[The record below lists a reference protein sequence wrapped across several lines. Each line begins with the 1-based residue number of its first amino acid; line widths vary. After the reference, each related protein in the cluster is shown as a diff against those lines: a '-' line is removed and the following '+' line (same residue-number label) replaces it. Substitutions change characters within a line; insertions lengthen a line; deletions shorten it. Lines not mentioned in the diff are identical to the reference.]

1 MLGYK
6 TMLPSGTAWLGAD
19 EWSITCRLS
28 DINYVASAQT
38 HQQAVLDRWASVI
51 NSFGAGTRLQL
62 NVINRVLDDADAS
75 ARVSKQLADDG
86 LDYLREDFNRIVRE
100 KLVEASG
107 NTVTDKYLTITVQE
121 PDQVKAEATLTN
133 RFSELAAALQAMEGC
148 QLTRLNR
155 SERLEVFSQL
165 LRPHELFTFNEAE
178 YDEGARRSTAD
189 YVAPWAI
196 KTIERDGPV
205 QLTNG
210 AGDSYHSA
218 IWVRDYPSWL
228 SDRLITELTE
238 IKCNVNVSL
247 HLEPYDQVDGMTLI
261 ERQISEMEMQTINE
275 RKKAQKQG
283 IGDDMIPRKLVEAL
297 DEARELRRELATSN
311 QKVFSSLLVIGV
323 TADSEQELEQNLKR
337 VQTTL
342 RKVSIQAEHLRYM
355 QLDGL
360 TTALPVGRRMIPMR
374 RTLTTASA
382 AIIVPFTT
390 QELYV
395 PGGTWYGVNAKSSNA
410 LVADRTKTTN
420 GNGFIL
426 GTSGSGKGVFGKS
439 EIANVFLDRDDDI
452 LIVDPEREYEPLV
465 TAFGGTT
472 VRLHPGSVDRINP
485 LDIDLTVSDD
495 TDPIRTKVPFV
506 LNLLAAQIG
515 GLTGSLA
522 STVDRILR
530 GLYQRFSAEGG
541 EQPTLAT
548 LRQELINTTDPEALG
563 LANAL
568 ELYTDGSLDGF
579 SRQTTVDTSNRI
591 VSYDISK
598 LGDGLKS
605 FGMMVILD
613 QIWTRVHRNH
623 VAGRRTWIYIDEFHM
638 LFRDAISAEEF
649 RKIWARIRKYGGIPT
664 GITQNIED
672 VLANNEARI
681 MLANSDFLALLGQS
695 ETDAD
700 SLTAML
706 NLSDEQRRMFHN
718 VLPGQGLLR
727 TGGRIIGFDNR
738 IPQHGPLY
746 ELYQTSFSQKKTGRA

>member
-1 MLGYK
+1 
-6 TMLPSGTAWLGAD
+6 MLPSGIAWLGAD
-19 EWSITCRLS
+19 EWSMTCRLS
-28 DINYVASAQT
+28 DINYVASSQE

-51 NSFGAGTRLQL
+51 NSFGAGTRLQI
-62 NVINRVLDDADAS
+62 NVINRVLDDADAA
-75 ARVSKQLADDG
+75 ARVSKQLVADG
-86 LDYLREDFNRIVRE
+86 LDHLREDFNRIVRE

-121 PDQVKAEATLTN
+121 PDQVKAEATMAN
-133 RFSELAAALQAMEGC
+133 RFGELAAALQAMEGC
-148 QLTRLNR
+148 QLTRLSR
-155 SERLEVFSQL
+155 TERLEVFSQL
-165 LRPHELFTFNEAE
+165 LRPHELFTFDEDEYNE
-178 YDEGARRSTAD
+178 GQRRSTAD
-189 YVAPWAI
+189 YVAPWSV

-218 IWVRDYPSWL
+218 IWVRDYPAWL

-247 HLEPYDQVDGMTLI
+247 HLEPYEQVEGMTLI

-275 RKKAQKQG
+275 RKKAVKQG
-283 IGDDMIPRKLVEAL
+283 IGEDMIPRKLVDAL
-297 DEARELRRELATSN
+297 DEARTLRRELATSN

-323 TADSEQELEQNLKR
+323 TADSEEELDQNLKR

-360 TTALPVGRRMIPMR
+360 TTQLPVGRRLIPMR
-374 RTLTTASA
+374 RTLTTGSA

-395 PGGTWYGVNAKSSNA
+395 PGGIWYGVNAKSSNA

-426 GTSGSGKGVFGKS
+426 GTSGSGKGVFGKG

-465 TAFGGTT
+465 KAFGGTT
-472 VRLHPGSVDRINP
+472 VRLHPGSADRINP

-506 LNLLAAQIG
+506 LSLLAAQIG
-515 GLTGSLA
+515 GLSGGLA
-522 STVDRILR
+522 STVDRIMR
-530 GLYQRFSAEGG
+530 GLYQRYAADGG
-541 EQPTLAT
+541 TGDQPTLAT
-548 LRQELINTTDPEALG
+548 LREGLIETQDPEALS

-579 SRQTTVDTSNRI
+579 SRQTTVDTHNRI

-598 LGDGLKS
+598 LGDELKS

-613 QIWTRVHRNH
+613 QIWTRVYRNH
-623 VAGRRTWIYIDEFHM
+623 QAGKRTWIYIDEFHM
-638 LFRDAISAEEF
+638 LFRDPISAEEF
-649 RKIWARIRKYGGIPT
+649 RKVWARIRKYGGIPT

-700 SLTAML
+700 SLCAML

-746 ELYQTSFSQKKTGRA
+746 ELYQTSFSQKKTGRPA

>member
-1 MLGYK
+1 
-6 TMLPSGTAWLGAD
+6 MLPSGVAWLGGD
-19 EWSITCRLS
+19 EWSMTCRLS
-28 DINYVASAQT
+28 DINYVASAQS
-38 HQQAVLDRWASVI
+38 HQQAVLDRWAGII

-62 NVINRVLDDADAS
+62 NVINRVLDDVDAA
-75 ARVSKQLADDG
+75 ARVSKQLTGDG
-86 LDYLREDFNRIVRE
+86 LDPLREDFNRIVRQ
-100 KLVEASG
+100 KLVEATG
-107 NTVTDKYLTITVQE
+107 NTVTDKYLTITIQE
-121 PDQVKAEATLTN
+121 PDVGKAVETMKN
-133 RFSELAAALQAMEGC
+133 RFNELAAALQAMDGC
-148 QLTRLNR
+148 QLTRLTR
-155 SERLEVFSQL
+155 AERLEVFSQL
-165 LRPHELFTFNEAE
+165 LRPHELFTFDEDEYNE
-178 YDEGARRSTAD
+178 GTRRATAD
-189 YVAPWAI
+189 YIAPWSI
-196 KTIERDGPV
+196 KTIGRDGPIEIV
-205 QLTNG
+205 NG
-210 AGDSYHSA
+210 AGTTYHSTL
-218 IWVRDYPSWL
+218 WVRDYPAWL
-228 SDRLITELTE
+228 SDRLVTELTE

-247 HLEPYDQVDGMTLI
+247 HLEPYDQVEGMTLV
-261 ERQISEMEMQTINE
+261 ERQISEMEMQIINE
-275 RKKAQKQG
+275 RKKAEKQG
-283 IGDDMIPRKLVEAL
+283 IGQDMIPRKLVDAHAGAT
-297 DEARELRRELATSN
+297 DLRRDLATSN

-323 TADSEQELEQNLKR
+323 TADSEDELEQNVKR

-360 TTALPVGRRMIPMR
+360 TTQLPVGRRMVPMR

-395 PGGTWYGVNAKSSNA
+395 PGGIWYGVNTRSSNA
-410 LVADRTKTTN
+410 IVADRTKTTN

-452 LIVDPEREYEPLV
+452 LIIDPEREYEPLV

-472 VRLHPGSVDRINP
+472 VRLHPGSRDRLNP
-485 LDIDLTVSDD
+485 LEIDLTVSDD

-506 LNLLAAQIG
+506 LALLQAQFG
-515 GLTGSLA
+515 HLPAGLK
-522 STVDRILR
+522 STVDRIMIA
-530 GLYQRFSAEGG
+530 LYQRLAAQGG
-541 EQPTLAT
+541 EQPTLST
-548 LRQELINTTDPEALG
+548 LRSELIAIGTSEALM

-579 SRQTTVDTSNRI
+579 SEQSTVDTNNRI
-591 VSYDISK
+591 ISYDISK
-598 LGDGLKS
+598 LGEELKS

-623 VAGRRTWIYIDEFHM
+623 AAGRRTWIYVDEFHM
-638 LFRDAISAEEF
+638 LFRDPITAEEF

-672 VLANNEARI
+672 VLANSEARI

-700 SLTAML
+700 SFTEML
-706 NLSDEQRRMFHN
+706 NLSDEQRRMFYS

-738 IPQHGPLY
+738 IPRHGTLY
-746 ELYQTSFSQKKTGRA
+746 ELYQTSFSQKKTANT

>member
-1 MLGYK
+1 
-6 TMLPSGTAWLGAD
+6 MLPSGTTWLGAD

-28 DINYVASAQT
+28 DINYVASAQA

-62 NVINRVLDDADAS
+62 NVINRVLDDVDAA
-75 ARVSKQLADDG
+75 ARVSKQLANDG

-133 RFSELAAALQAMEGC
+133 RFNELAAALQAMEGC
-148 QLTRLNR
+148 QLSRLTRT
-155 SERLEVFSQL
+155 ERLEVFSQL
-165 LRPHELFTFNEAE
+165 LRPHELFTFNEDE
-178 YDEGARRSTAD
+178 YNEGARRSTAD

-218 IWVRDYPSWL
+218 IWIRDYPVWL

-283 IGDDMIPRKLVEAL
+283 IGEDMIPRKLVAAL
-297 DEARELRRELATSN
+297 NEARELHRELENSN
-311 QKVFSSLLVIGV
+311 QKVFSSVLVIGV

-342 RKVSIQAEHLRYM
+342 RKMSVQAEHLRYM

-360 TTALPVGRRMIPMR
+360 TTELPVGRRMIPMR
-374 RTLTTASA
+374 RTLTTGSA

-395 PGGTWYGVNAKSSNA
+395 PGGTWYGVNKKSSNA

-439 EIANVFLDRDDDI
+439 EITNVFLDRDDDI

-465 TAFGGTT
+465 AALGGTT
-472 VRLHPGSVDRINP
+472 VRLNPGSSDRINP
-485 LDIDLTVSDD
+485 LDIDFEVFDES
-495 TDPIRTKVPFV
+495 DPISEKSTFV
-506 LNLLAAQIG
+506 TSLIEAQVGQLHG
-515 GLTGSLA
+515 GLKSI
-522 STVDRILR
+522 VDRVLR
-530 GLYQRFSAEGG
+530 TLYRRFDSERGQ
-541 EQPTLAT
+541 QPTLSD
-548 LRQELINTTDPEALG
+548 LRQGLIAAENADAMS
-563 LANAL
+563 LADAL

-579 SRQTTVDTSNRI
+579 SKNTTVDTKNRI

-598 LGDGLKS
+598 LGEGLKS

-613 QIWTRVHRNH
+613 QIWTRVFHNHRN
-623 VAGRRTWIYIDEFHM
+623 GRRTWIYIDEFHM
-638 LFRDAISAEEF
+638 LFRDPITAEGF
-649 RKIWARIRKYGGIPT
+649 RELWARIRKRGGIPT
-664 GITQNIED
+664 GITQNIEG
-672 VLANNEARI
+672 VLGNEAARI

-706 NLSDEQRRMFHN
+706 NLSDEQRKMFYN

-727 TGGRIIGFDNR
+727 TGGRIIGFDSR
-738 IPQHGPLY
+738 IPEHGPLY
-746 ELYQTSFSQKKTGRA
+746 ELYQTSLSPKKTDRA

>member
-1 MLGYK
+1 
-6 TMLPSGTAWLGAD
+6 MLPSGVAWLGAD
-19 EWSITCRLS
+19 EWSMTCRLS
-28 DINYVASAQT
+28 DINYVASAQS

-51 NSFGAGTRLQL
+51 NSFGAGTRIQL
-62 NVINRVLDDADAS
+62 NVINRVLDDADAA
-75 ARVSKQLADDG
+75 ARVSKQLAADG
-86 LDYLREDFNRIVRE
+86 LDYLRDDFNRIVRE

-107 NTVTDKYLTITVQE
+107 NTVTDKYLTVTVQE

-133 RFSELAAALQAMEGC
+133 RFNELAAALQAMEGC
-148 QLTRLNR
+148 QLTRLSR
-155 SERLEVFSQL
+155 AERLEVFSQL
-165 LRPHELFTFNEAE
+165 LRPHELFTFDEEE
-178 YDEGARRSTAD
+178 YNAAARRATAD
-189 YVAPWAI
+189 YAAPWAI

-218 IWVRDYPSWL
+218 LWVRDYPAWL

-247 HLEPYDQVDGMTLI
+247 HLEPYDQVEGMSLI
-261 ERQISEMEMQTINE
+261 ERQISEMEMQTIGE

-323 TADSEQELEQNLKR
+323 TADSEQELDQNLKR

-360 TTALPVGRRMIPMR
+360 TTELPVGRRMIPMR

-465 TAFGGTT
+465 TAFGGAT
-472 VRLHPGSVDRINP
+472 VRLHPGSADRINP

-506 LNLLAAQIG
+506 LSLLAAQIG
-515 GLTGSLA
+515 GLTGGLA
-522 STVDRILR
+522 STVDRIMR
-530 GLYQRFSAEGG
+530 GLYQQLAATGSG
-541 EQPTLAT
+541 EQPTLTT
-548 LRQELINTTDPEALG
+548 LRDGLINAGDPESLS

-579 SRQTTVDTSNRI
+579 SKQTTVNTNNRI

-598 LGDGLKS
+598 LGDELKS

-623 VAGRRTWIYIDEFHM
+623 AEGRRTWIYIDEFHM
-638 LFRDAISAEEF
+638 LFRDPISAEEF

-700 SLTAML
+700 SLCAML

-727 TGGRIIGFDNR
+727 TGGRILGFDNR